1 MPLYVPNE
9 VLPIYPTYAT
19 TVKDGVKYKAYFE
32 TDWHQVITEDGVP
45 LCELL
50 QSMPAYST
58 NNFYKYCG
66 IFKSSPNSTA
76 IEQLYA
82 LDNQKNGDVYLVETD
97 MIADGLK
104 VCEAYVWLGNE
115 SGWVYCGTSNR
126 RASLNRDLPE
136 VVRLFPEKLGEP
148 DQVLVVGKDGKSI
161 AWGNPESN
169 HNESPDAHQDIRQ
182 ALNLKADKLVIYNDV
197 LACGEWVYNGEYPCF
212 EYMYT
217 SDMLPSGAYFE
228 ITPVIE
234 NREDGE
240 IVSRAGISPVY
251 KIQSSNNSRPYTILR
266 AKRVPSTDIEI
277 CVKSFGTY
285 DEK

>member
-58 NNFYKYCG
+58 HNFYKYCG

-82 LDNQKNGDVYLVETD
+82 VNNQKNGDVYLVETD

-126 RASLNRDLPE
+126 RASLNKDLPE
-136 VVRLFPEKLGEP
+136 VLKLFPDKLGEP
-148 DQVLVVGKDGKSI
+148 NQVLVVSKDGKSI
-161 AWGNPESN
+161 TWGEPTGEGT
-169 HNESPDAHQDIRQ
+169 QDIEALEEIRQ
-182 ALNLKADKLVIYNDV
+182 TLNLKADKLVIFNDNLSV
-197 LACGEWVYNGEYPCF
+197 GGWTYNGEYPCF

-217 SDMLPSGAYFE
+217 SDMLPDGAYFE

-234 NREDGE
+234 NRSDAGV
-240 IVSRAGISPVY
+240 VSHAGISPVY
-251 KIQSSNNSRPYTILR
+251 KIQSANNSRPYAILR
-266 AKRVPSTDIEI
+266 AKRVPSADIEI

-285 DEK
+285 NEK